1 MANWSKQ
8 YEAASAKGDI
18 MRGLGFS
25 AMKSNNLDD
34 RDMID
39 NLETLVDAQ
48 IQLEREN
55 TKIQKGKSSIRG
67 MWLGAAVTW
76 AGWFIGSI
84 IKAKLNKK

>member
-8 YEAASAKGDI
+8 YDAASAKGDI

-34 RDMID
+34 RDVID
-39 NLETLVDAQ
+39 NLEKLVDAQ
-48 IQLEREN
+48 IQLERKN
-55 TKIQKGKSSIRG
+55 ASIQRDKGYCIG
-67 MWLGAAVTW
+67 LFLGAAATY
-76 AGWFIGSI
+76 AGWIVGSV

>member
-18 MRGLGFS
+18 MRRLGFS

-34 RDMID
+34 RDVID
-39 NLETLVDAQ
+39 NLEELVNAQ
-48 IQLEREN
+48 IELERAN

-84 IKAKLNKK
+84 IKAKLNKN